1 MDDRVGR
8 EVAYVC
14 ERVCVHVHMYIHICV
29 CVHMTVCVCVLPGKG
44 RPSLG
49 IALTLLIVF
58 KGMRRLL
65 SVWLGRTAQC

>member
-29 CVHMTVCVCVLPGKG
+29 CVHMTVCVCVC
-44 RPSLG
+44 
-49 IALTLLIVF
+49 VCY
-58 KGMRRLL
+58 
-65 SVWLGRTAQC
+65 LGRVDRLWALL